1 MNADAPPSGRRA
13 FWLTVGAF
21 CWGAALLLAALL
33 VPVSGAQTLVEQN
46 GAHVLI
52 FVAAPAGI
60 AALVAISLRVRC
72 SRGGSVSGYVAWALI
87 AVLFA
92 ECLVG
97 IASVGLYIVPVALLL
112 ARAAT
117 ITPRG
122 AGPG

>member
-52 FVAAPAGI
+52 LVAAPAGI

-87 AVLFA
+87 AMLFA

-97 IASVGLYIVPVALLL
+97 IASVGLYIVPAALLL

>member
-1 MNADAPPSGRRA
+1 M
-13 FWLTVGAF
+13 
-21 CWGAALLLAALL
+21 
-33 VPVSGAQTLVEQN
+33 
-46 GAHVLI
+46 
-52 FVAAPAGI
+52 
-60 AALVAISLRVRC
+60 
-72 SRGGSVSGYVAWALI
+72 SGYVAWALI
-87 AVLFA
+87 AMLFA